1 MEGTSRTAL
10 PSFHN
15 YKGDTA
21 MWMYLLPVIIGVT
34 AALFSD
40 KIQNPELKKV
50 ILVFS
55 AGTIAVCII
64 AAVASVIA

>member
-1 MEGTSRTAL
+1 
-10 PSFHN
+10 
-15 YKGDTA
+15 

-40 KIQNPELKKV
+40 KIHNPELKKV
-50 ILVFS
+50 FLVFS

>member
-1 MEGTSRTAL
+1 MDVFAACHYRRYCRT
-10 PSFHN
+10 F
-15 YKGDTA
+15 
-21 MWMYLLPVIIGVT
+21 
-34 AALFSD
+34 FD